1 MLFLSAIEIE
11 EKAKF
16 LESVF
21 VGQEVGI
28 GVVHDYC
35 LFCELFGE
43 ENVVITGSRVIG
55 GFRDNS
61 DFDFV
66 VAPVD
71 AEQSLMLNNDQ
82 LPAGHW
88 RIEIRT
94 LEHAKP
100 MGHHISRTL
109 QGAPM
114 IETYRFGWVNLII
127 DHRGPAILDN
137 WRIATDYCIENAV
150 TNKRE
155 RINWFEHFGT

>member
-1 MLFLSAIEIE
+1 MLFLSVIEIE

-66 VAPVD
+66 VAPED
-71 AEQSLMLNNDQ
+71 ATISMQQFAEDRDLN
-82 LPAGHW
+82 HW
-88 RIEIRT
+88 RSELRKLDQQHNVPLT
-94 LEHAKP
+94 MAGNP
-100 MGHHISRTL
+100 V
-109 QGAPM
+109 
-114 IETYRFGWVNLII
+114 IETYRFGMVNLII

-150 TNKRE
+150 TEKRE
-155 RINWFEHFGT
+155 RIKWFEHFGT